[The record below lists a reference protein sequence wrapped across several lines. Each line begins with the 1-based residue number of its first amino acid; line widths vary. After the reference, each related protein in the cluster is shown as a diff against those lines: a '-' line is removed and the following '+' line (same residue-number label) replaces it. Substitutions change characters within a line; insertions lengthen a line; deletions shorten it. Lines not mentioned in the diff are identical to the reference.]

1 MKFKRMAALALTGA
15 LTAGLLSGCTKTIK
29 AEYTP
34 AFAEGPEESEV
45 SVKAVDGISDDF
57 IRGMDLSSVL
67 AEEKSGVK
75 YYNEAG
81 EEQDVMKTFAEAGV
95 NYVRIRV
102 WNHPYDKDGNG
113 YGGGNN
119 DIDTAVELGKRATKY
134 GMKVCIDFH
143 YSDFW
148 ADPNKQFAPKAWADM
163 DVDQKS
169 AALYDFTK
177 ESLKKLLD
185 EGVDV
190 GMVQIGNEINNGMA
204 GESSLEDV
212 ITLLKS
218 GSKAV
223 RETSEKYKKDINI
236 VVHYAQ
242 TQHWVRMTKILK
254 QLIDGGVDFDTV
266 GLSYY
271 PFWDGP
277 MENMTRCVEKIRE
290 NFDKDAIVVETSY
303 AYTLDDGDGSA
314 NSFGAQQA
322 LDDYP
327 VTAQG
332 QADCIRDVVA
342 AAVGAGAKGVFYWE
356 GAWIPVGSD
365 KATNEP
371 IWEKYGSGW
380 ASSYAGSYDPDD
392 AGKYYGGSSWDNQ
405 AFFDFTGHP
414 LASINVWKYLKYGT
428 K

>member
-1 MKFKRMAALALTGA
+1 MKIRRIAALLMAAALAAT
-15 LTAGLLSGCTKTIK
+15 LLGGCKKTINSDFR
-29 AEYTP
+29 AEMPT
-34 AFAEGPEESEV
+34 GPEEAEIT
-45 SVKAVDGISDDF
+45 VKAVDGISDDF

-95 NYVRIRV
+95 NYVRLRV
-102 WNHPYDKDGNG
+102 WNDPYDKDGNG